1 MTYKIET
8 SSYGSAGRDYHN
20 FADKAY
26 EDISRSRRGD
36 KYAGENNTQNFE
48 NSIPLSSFPVIRI

>member
-8 SSYGSAGRDYHN
+8 SSYGSTRSTYHN
-20 FADKAY
+20 LAEKAY
-26 EDISRSRRGD
+26 ENISRSRGED